1 MVKKHIAPGGFPFA
15 ENAILEG
22 LEGDEYMRRTIEE
35 IQQSTAKMR
44 AKRES
49 SMAHEIAKIRMRQDA
64 VAARRGPPPR
74 PQYPRYEPFS
84 GVRKQPGGAHLD
96 TEYEALLAQLPSTTA
111 RNHGWHRVPRLAP
124 PTPGQLARPARSEL
138 ERLRRQFP
146 NSTQREFGDH
156 WDFRPEKAR
165 DVAEGVA
172 TASRL
177 TARRVASDPH
187 LAGAIA
193 VLRERVDLLDRR
205 GRTIGDRGVTHASAT
220 KRDTAIVREKKWD
233 ELLATMPTLV
243 TS

>member
-1 MVKKHIAPGGFPFA
+1 M
-15 ENAILEG
+15 
-22 LEGDEYMRRTIEE
+22 
-35 IQQSTAKMR
+35 
-44 AKRES
+44 
-49 SMAHEIAKIRMRQDA
+49 
-64 VAARRGPPPR
+64 
-74 PQYPRYEPFS
+74 
-84 GVRKQPGGAHLD
+84 
-96 TEYEALLAQLPSTTA
+96 
-111 RNHGWHRVPRLAP
+111 PRLAP

-205 GRTIGDRGVTHASAT
+205 GQTIGDRGVTHASAT